1 MISVET
7 DFLAKPE
14 KRVLEKQTKMIVLFT
29 KGKIYWD
36 KNTANIGPKIKDHC
50 QNI

>member
-1 MISVET
+1 
-7 DFLAKPE
+7 
-14 KRVLEKQTKMIVLFT
+14 MIVLFT